1 MMIIF
6 ESIGYVSI
14 VVALAIIGLVAYV
27 GYNVIIKKQRPNN
40 YYTPYDYIT
49 CQTDKEFHD
58 EKLEVETEDDH
69 DKNKCSE
76 RKTSNFTYF
85 YITFLSLLIRHA
97 IYAWLH
103 QVQPS

>member
-27 GYNVIIKKQRPNN
+27 GYKVIIKKQRPKN

-49 CQTDKEFHD
+49 GQTDKEFHD

-69 DKNKCSE
+69 DKNK
-76 RKTSNFTYF
+76 
-85 YITFLSLLIRHA
+85 
-97 IYAWLH
+97 
-103 QVQPS
+103 